1 MAGLQREE
9 PFDPVCIPTI
19 TGNCGAE
26 RNVKGCS
33 QFVAFSC
40 LIDEREGILI
50 LLCSLELTP
59 LQTNTRKRVKKI
71 FKEQPS

>member
-40 LIDEREGILI
+40 LIERKGGYFNFTMLIGID
-50 LLCSLELTP
+50 SS
-59 LQTNTRKRVKKI
+59 TNQHEKKGKKD
-71 FKEQPS
+71 F

>member
-40 LIDEREGILI
+40 LIDEREGIYFNFTMLI
-50 LLCSLELTP
+50 GIDSS
-59 LQTNTRKRVKKI
+59 TNQHEKKGKKD
-71 FKEQPS
+71 F